1 MKKIYFNLIT
11 LLALSFAIL
20 SCGEETEIPN
30 DIVEENEIAEEEI
43 VKNDIIFEPFEVVG
57 RSIDVEFDGKHLWV
71 AHYEDSKISKLDV
84 DGNVLKV
91 VDVEGEP
98 IKITYDGEFLWVA
111 HFTEPIVSK
120 LSTDGEIIGVY
131 DTGESPG
138 GIFRNGDEIWVANGM
153 SNFISKIS
161 RDTGETL
168 AEYPIGGGEMPGPYA
183 MEFDG
188 KNLWVANYFENTL
201 ERLNLNGE
209 VIQTINPGF
218 DPVSIVY
225 DGKNLWV
232 VLVDEDSIA
241 LIDDEGEIE
250 STHPVPN
257 GPREVIYDGKNLWV
271 VSFDEKKIS
280 RLDLEG
286 KVEGELSLGGG
297 PWAISHDGEN
307 IWVADSTQPK
317 IWKVSNIYGDMEEP
331 KPIKEKYF
339 DLDEIDSLPNIIS
352 TEEGFFSSPV
362 PSLVIDDV
370 IWLSIKNEQ
379 RIVIINRSG
388 EELKSIKIEGE
399 LSDMIYDGNFVW
411 VSDPKERSISKYT
424 KDGGFVSEFEVSSRP
439 TKMTM
444 VF

>member
-11 LLALSFAIL
+11 LLSLSFAIL

-201 ERLNLNGE
+201 E
-209 VIQTINPGF
+209 
-218 DPVSIVY
+218 
-225 DGKNLWV
+225 
-232 VLVDEDSIA
+232 
-241 LIDDEGEIE
+241 
-250 STHPVPN
+250 
-257 GPREVIYDGKNLWV
+257 
-271 VSFDEKKIS
+271 
-280 RLDLEG
+280 
-286 KVEGELSLGGG
+286 LSL
-297 PWAISHDGEN
+297 IH
-307 IWVADSTQPK
+307 I
-317 IWKVSNIYGDMEEP
+317 
-331 KPIKEKYF
+331 
-339 DLDEIDSLPNIIS
+339 
-352 TEEGFFSSPV
+352 
-362 PSLVIDDV
+362 
-370 IWLSIKNEQ
+370 
-379 RIVIINRSG
+379 
-388 EELKSIKIEGE
+388 
-399 LSDMIYDGNFVW
+399 
-411 VSDPKERSISKYT
+411 
-424 KDGGFVSEFEVSSRP
+424 
-439 TKMTM
+439 
-444 VF
+444 